1 MPEENVTTKFRV
13 DVSDLKKNITEANR
27 QVKQYKAELAN
38 ASAGMK
44 KGEESAESL
53 TKKIE
58 AQSKIVEAEKKKLE
72 AMKAELAKY
81 ETAAKNGSRTVE
93 DLARKHEEAT
103 KAFGENSEEAQKLAK
118 QLDAA
123 KAAQERNLKA
133 VDDLRLKIV
142 NQDTAVKNAEG
153 QVRNFSEQ
161 LDGLQKEEKETGDEA
176 EKTTNGG
183 LQAFSVALGNLA
195 ANVITAVIK
204 KLGDM
209 GKAAID
215 AFEKFDAGR
224 DALIK
229 ATGASGEAAD
239 ELTAAYSSV
248 AKSVSGDLEDIGAAV
263 GEVNTRF
270 GYTGAELS
278 KVSEDFMRFSE
289 ITGMDAVA
297 AVQSVSKALT
307 GAGMD
312 AEEYSVLIDK
322 LAAASQAS
330 GIQTDTLA
338 QNLQKYGTQMR
349 SIGYDV
355 DDTIALLSQ
364 FEKSGVNAE
373 TAMKG
378 LQTANIAWTKEGKNA
393 KDELAAVIK
402 EIEKAPSSTEAAQKA
417 IETFGN
423 KAGTELADAIRSGRF
438 EFEDF
443 SKVVAGSSGTVG
455 RTFEETQSGIDKIK
469 LAAQGLSVTFG
480 EAAGKLVEEFAP
492 GIENI
497 VSLFTKVISG
507 DDEAEDELADAIG
520 GFVETALDK
529 AVGALPAAVGFVTR
543 LAGKLVEALAEAAPD
558 VVSGIGVA
566 IRTVINGLTGF
577 LPNLI
582 DSVLMAIPEV
592 CNALLEAAPQ
602 VIKATLTL
610 AERVAKKIPEAIT
623 KLTEYLPL
631 LVQGVSDFLV
641 TQTPVIVQS
650 AIDIVA
656 GLVQALPTV
665 IQALVD
671 ALPRI
676 FKTLTGFFS
685 DYAPMILQACL
696 DLVSMLV
703 ESAPDL
709 AKAIYPMIPQIMDT
723 LVESVM
729 NFIPVWIETLSTMF
743 DMVASAIPG
752 LWESVKESFAEVF
765 DLWKTNIFDRARDA
779 FGEIWDHIKEKVA
792 PVGQKIGDAIGG
804 AFKATLN
811 SAIDFI
817 EERLNAIPNAIN
829 AAIDTLNALPGVNI
843 SPMDTITLPRL
854 ANGGIVDRATPA
866 LIGEAGKEAIVP
878 LGRNKSGLKEIARLL
893 REEIANSSS
902 AGTMKNIVAGTGTN
916 VALTQ
921 NITSPKAL
929 SAYDTW
935 RQTRNML
942 NLVKLQGV

>member
-1 MPEENVTTKFRV
+1 MPDENVTTKFRV

-72 AMKAELAKY
+72 AMKAELSEY
-81 ETAAKNGSRTVE
+81 EAAAKNGSRTVE
-93 DLARKHEEAT
+93 DLARKHEEAA
-103 KAFGENSEEAQKLAK
+103 KAFGEDSEEAQKLAK

-195 ANVITAVIK
+195 ANIITDVIK

-215 AFEKFDAGR
+215 AFEQFDAGR

-229 ATGASGEAAD
+229 ATGATGDAAK
-239 ELTAAYSSV
+239 ELTAAYSNT
-248 AKSVSGDLEDIGAAV
+248 AKDIGGDLETIGALV

-270 GYTGAELS
+270 GYTGDKLS
-278 KVSEDFMRFSE
+278 EVSEDFAKFSD

-297 AVQSVSKALT
+297 AVQSVSKALA

-312 AEEYSVLIDK
+312 AEEYSVLLDK

-402 EIEKAPSSTEAAQKA
+402 EIEKAPNSTEAAQKA

-438 EFEDF
+438 EFAEFTD
-443 SKVVAGSSGTVG
+443 VVAGSSGTVEK
-455 RTFEETQSGIDKIK
+455 TFEETQSGIDKIK

-497 VSLFTKVISG
+497 ISLFTKVISG

-520 GFVETALDK
+520 GLVEGALSK
-529 AVGALPAAVGFVTR
+529 AVSSLPSIVGFVSR
-543 LAGKLVEALAEAAPD
+543 LTGKLVEALAGAAPD
-558 VVSGIGVA
+558 IVSGAAAA
-566 IRTVINGLTGF
+566 IRSIINGLTGF
-577 LPNLI
+577 LPTLI
-582 DSVLMAIPEV
+582 DVIADVIPKVLD
-592 CNALLEAAPQ
+592 ALIEAAPQ
-602 VIKATLTL
+602 VIKATMVL
-610 AERVAKKIPEAIT
+610 ASRVAKALPGLIVKLVEYIPQ
-623 KLTEYLPL
+623 
-631 LVQGVSDFLV
+631 LVQGIADFLV
-641 TQTPVIVQS
+641 SQTPVIIQS
-650 AIDIVA
+650 ALDIVT
-656 GLVQALPTV
+656 GLVQALPD
-665 IQALVD
+665 IMQALVD
-671 ALPRI
+671 ALPGL
-676 FKTLTGFFS
+676 FKALTDFIANN
-685 DYAPMILQACL
+685 APMVLQATL
-696 DLVSMLV
+696 DIVKALVKAV
-703 ESAPDL
+703 PEI

-723 LVESVM
+723 IVEAVA
-729 NFIPVWIETLSTMF
+729 NFIPVWIDTFKRMF
-743 DMVASAIPG
+743 QMLANAIPG
-752 LWESVKESFAEVF
+752 LWENVKQSFSEVF
-765 DLWKTNIFDRARDA
+765 ELWKTNIFDRARDA
-779 FGEIWDHIKEKVA
+779 FGEIWDHIKEKVT
-792 PVGQKIGDAIGG
+792 PVGQKIGDAIGA
-804 AFKATLN
+804 AFKSTLN
-811 SAIDFI
+811 GAIDFI
-817 EERLNAIPNAIN
+817 EQRLNTIPNAIN

-854 ANGGIVDRATPA
+854 AKGGIVDRATLA
-866 LIGEAGKEAIVP
+866 QIGEAGREAIIP
-878 LGRNKSGLKEIARLL
+878 LDRNKAGLKEIARLL

-902 AGTMKNIVAGTGTN
+902 AGAMKNIVADTGTTVN
-916 VALTQ
+916 MTQ
-921 NITSPKAL
+921 NISSPKAL
-929 SAYDTW
+929 STYEVW
-935 RQTRNML
+935 RQTQNMI
-942 NLVKLQGV
+942 NLIKVQGV

>member
-1 MPEENVTTKFRV
+1 MPDENVTTKFRV
-13 DVSDLKKNITEANR
+13 DVSDLKKNITEANK

-93 DLARKHEEAT
+93 DLARKHEEAS

-118 QLDAA
+118 QLETART
-123 KAAQERNLKA
+123 AQERNLKA

-176 EKTTNGG
+176 EETTNGG
-183 LQAFSVALGNLA
+183 LKAFSVALGNLA
-195 ANVITAVIK
+195 ANIITDVIK

-209 GKAAID
+209 GTAAID
-215 AFEKFDAGR
+215 AFEQFDAGR

-248 AKSVSGDLEDIGAAV
+248 AKNVSGDLEDIGAAV

-270 GYTGAELS
+270 GYTGDELS
-278 KVSEDFMRFSE
+278 KVSEDFMKFAD
-289 ITGMDAVA
+289 ITGTDAVS
-297 AVQSVSKALT
+297 AVQGISKALA
-307 GAGMD
+307 GAGMP
-312 AEEYSVLIDK
+312 AEDYAQLLDK
-322 LAAASQAS
+322 VTAAAQAS
-330 GIQTDTLA
+330 GISADTLTEG
-338 QNLQKYGTQMR
+338 LSKYGTQMR

-497 VSLFTKVISG
+497 ISLFTKVISG

-520 GFVETALDK
+520 GFVEGALSK
-529 AVGALPAAVGFVTR
+529 AVSSLPSIVGFVSR
-543 LAGKLVEALAEAAPD
+543 LTGKLVEALAGAAPD
-558 VVSGIGVA
+558 IVSGAVAA
-566 IRTVINGLTGF
+566 IRSIINGLTGF
-577 LPNLI
+577 LPTLI
-582 DSVLMAIPEV
+582 GVIADVIPKVLD
-592 CNALLEAAPQ
+592 ALIEAAPQ
-602 VIKATLTL
+602 VIKATMEL
-610 AERVAKKIPEAIT
+610 ASRVAKALPSLIVKLVEYIPQ
-623 KLTEYLPL
+623 
-631 LVQGVSDFLV
+631 LVQGIADFIS
-641 TQTPVIVQS
+641 TQTPIIIQS
-650 AIDIVA
+650 AIDIVT
-656 GLVQALPTV
+656 GLVQALPD
-665 IQALVD
+665 IMQALVD
-671 ALPRI
+671 AIPGLI
-676 FKTLTGFFS
+676 KTLTDFMAQN
-685 DYAPMILQACL
+685 APMLLQAVL
-696 DLVSMLV
+696 DIVTALVKA
-703 ESAPDL
+703 APEI
-709 AKAIYPMIPQIMDT
+709 AKAIYPMIPQIMDA
-723 LVESVM
+723 LVEGVV
-729 NFIPVWIETLSTMF
+729 NFIPVWIDTFRTMF
-743 DMVASAIPG
+743 DTLAAAIPG
-752 LWESVKESFAEVF
+752 IWENVMQSFSEVF
-765 DLWKTNIFDRARDA
+765 ELWKTNIFDRARDA
-779 FGEIWDHIKEKVA
+779 FGEIWDHIKEKVS
-792 PVGQKIGDAIGG
+792 PIGQKIGDAIGG
-804 AFKATLN
+804 AFKATIN
-811 SAIDFI
+811 SAIEFV

-829 AAIDTLNALPGVNI
+829 RAIDTLNALPGVNI

-854 ANGGIVDRATPA
+854 AKGGIVDRATLA
-866 LIGEAGKEAIVP
+866 QIGEAGREAIIP
-878 LGRNKSGLKEIARLL
+878 LDRNKAGLKEIARLL
-893 REEIANSSS
+893 REEIANGANSGAMKS
-902 AGTMKNIVAGTGTN
+902 AIQSTGTN

-929 SAYDTW
+929 STYDTW

>member
-1 MPEENVTTKFRV
+1 MPDENVTTKFRV

-44 KGEESAESL
+44 KGEESAASL

-72 AMKAELAKY
+72 AMKAELSKY
-81 ETAAKNGSRTVE
+81 EAAAKNGSRTVE
-93 DLARKHEEAT
+93 DLAKKHEEAS

-118 QLDAA
+118 QLEAA
-123 KAAQERNLKA
+123 RTAQERNLKA

-161 LDGLQKEEKETGDEA
+161 LNDLQKEEKETGDEA

-195 ANVITAVIK
+195 SNLITAVIK

-209 GKAAID
+209 GKAAVD
-215 AFEKFDAGR
+215 AFEQFDAGR

-229 ATGASGEAAD
+229 STGASGEAAD

-270 GYTGAELS
+270 GYTGDELS

-312 AEEYSVLIDK
+312 AEEYSVLLDK

-438 EFEDF
+438 EFAEF
-443 SKVVAGSSGTVG
+443 SDVVAGSSGTVE

-497 VSLFTKVISG
+497 ISLFTKVISG

-520 GFVETALDK
+520 GLIEQALSK
-529 AVGALPAAVGFVTR
+529 AVSALPAAVGFVSR
-543 LAGKLVEALAEAAPD
+543 LTGKLAEAIANAAPD
-558 VVSGIGVA
+558 IVAAVGYAEKSVIFGIS
-566 IRTVINGLTGF
+566 GF
-577 LPNLI
+577 LPKLI
-582 DSVLMAIPEV
+582 GIISDTIPKIMNAI
-592 CNALLEAAPQ
+592 LEAAPQ
-602 VIKATLTL
+602 IIRATLVL
-610 AERVAKKIPEAIT
+610 ATDVAKKLPELVVKIA
-623 KLTEYLPL
+623 EYLPE
-631 LVQGVSDFLV
+631 LVQGIADFIS
-641 TQTPVIVQS
+641 TQTPIIIQS
-650 AIDIVA
+650 AIDIVT
-656 GLVQALPTV
+656 GLVQALPD
-665 IQALVD
+665 IMQALVD
-671 ALPRI
+671 AIPGLI
-676 FKTLTGFFS
+676 KTLTDFMAQN
-685 DYAPMILQACL
+685 APMLLQAVL
-696 DLVSMLV
+696 DIVTALVKA
-703 ESAPDL
+703 APEI
-709 AKAIYPMIPQIMDT
+709 AKAIYPMIPQIMDA
-723 LVESVM
+723 LVEGVV
-729 NFIPVWIETLSTMF
+729 NFIPVWIDTFRTMF
-743 DMVASAIPG
+743 DTLAAAIPG
-752 LWESVKESFAEVF
+752 IWENVMQSFSEVF
-765 DLWKTNIFDRARDA
+765 ELWKTNIFDRARDA
-779 FGEIWDHIKEKVA
+779 FGEIWDHIKEKVS
-792 PVGQKIGDAIGG
+792 PIGQKIGDAIGG
-804 AFKATLN
+804 AFKATIN
-811 SAIDFI
+811 SAIEFV

-829 AAIDTLNALPGVNI
+829 RAIDTLNALPGVNI
-843 SPMDTITLPRL
+843 SPMDTISLPRL
-854 ANGGIVDRATPA
+854 AQGGIVNRATPA
-866 LIGEAGKEAIVP
+866 LIGEAGREAIIP
-878 LGRNKSGLKEIARLL
+878 LDRNKAGLKEIARLL

-929 SAYDTW
+929 STYDTW